1 MAANQHGT
9 TSLHDALLHI
19 LHVLAD
25 HALAYRSIASIACT
39 VHRQNHR
46 ASQKEFHALSRSG
59 NGDIVIVSK
68 DVHAIDGVLVFE
80 ENGLLGLEPNA
91 HFPGTE
97 HDFKD
102 KELGLVNVGV
112 VTVKNT
118 CYPSNKQQRIAFWR
132 RQVPR
137 FGNHHSIVVQI
148 HHNHAVQIVLAIFR
162 LELIGR
168 NAENVRE
175 RRLQEQ

>member
-1 MAANQHGT
+1 MKKLA
-9 TSLHDALLHI
+9 TSLI
-19 LHVLAD
+19 LTLTLVACCPDTAD
-25 HALAYRSIASIACT
+25 
-39 VHRQNHR
+39 RQWTAEYAHEWYSRQEWPVGCNYVPSY
-46 ASQKEFHALSRSG
+46 AINQYEFWQ
-59 NGDIVIVSK
+59 
-68 DVHAIDGVLVFE
+68 E
-80 ENGLLGLEPNA
+80 ETFDPQ
-91 HFPGTE
+91 TI
-97 HDFKD
+97 D

-132 RQVPR
+132 RQVLLHLRNYFLDEALSEFHKLAR